1 MHADPD
7 VNAHT
12 PETRGRMSR
21 AWHSKQAKWGAIGV
35 LGAALLVVIA
45 VTVMGIVTPEDA
57 SSTSPDGSGADA
69 GVEATPTTAAVDGST
84 CSEAA
89 ADTTPHPTVPSDL
102 RYQPGA
108 DGLSWPVSPT
118 VGPTKAVDGF
128 DACFAHSRVGAAL
141 AAVTAVYSQFDTRHP
156 IGDSLAFYIA
166 DGPGKQTAISA
177 TVAKSDPESMLSN
190 GMTSAGFIVDAFS
203 PDQAQ
208 ITLVYTL
215 PSSPTGYAGVP
226 ATMVW
231 VGGDWKIR
239 VLDDGELSVGGGTTP
254 SKGDFIP
261 WLGGTP

>member
-1 MHADPD
+1 MSGRKPD
-7 VNAHT
+7 TH
-12 PETRGRMSR
+12 GRVSR

-35 LGAALLVVIA
+35 VGAALLVVIA
-45 VTVMGIVTPEDA
+45 VTVMGIVAPEDA
-57 SSTSPDGSGADA
+57 SSSGSDPSGADA
-69 GVEATPTTAAVDGST
+69 GVEATPTSAADDGST
-84 CSEAA
+84 CSETA
-89 ADTTPHPTVPSDL
+89 ADTTTHPTVPSDL

-118 VGPTKAVDGF
+118 VGPTRDVDGF

-141 AAVTAVYSQFDTRHP
+141 AAVTAVYSQFDARHP
-156 IGDSLAFYIA
+156 IVDSLAFYIA
-166 DGPGKQTAISA
+166 DGPGKQTAISK

-203 PDQAQ
+203 PEQAQ
-208 ITLVYTL
+208 ITLVYTF
-215 PSSPTGYAGVP
+215 PSSPTGYAGIP

-239 VLDDGELSVGGGTTP
+239 VLDDGELSAGGGTTP

-261 WLGGTP
+261 WLGGGS